1 LARTLSWLPRLAE
14 IRRTVTNSKR
24 DLYDAEALEKL
35 FGVERGAVHNLV
47 SVLPAVKV
55 GGSLVVERDVLSRF
69 LEELSKA
76 ENPSAVYT
84 KKRRGKKPPRTSKL
98 MVRRQLIVDGSLSS
112 LPETVT
118 LTPGKIGFRFG
129 STLELIES
137 MAIFLGAVQNE
148 EGAFTDKFV
157 PVPPDSAQRAKFRE
171 GISEMRELYRELEQ
185 LEAKK
190 RA

>member
-1 LARTLSWLPRLAE
+1 MARPISWLPRLAE

-24 DLYDAEALEKL
+24 DLYDSQALEKL
-35 FGVERGAVHNLV
+35 FGMERRGVHNLV

-55 GGSLVVERDVLSRF
+55 GASLVVERDVLSRF

-118 LTPGKIGFRFG
+118 LTPGKIDFRFG

-157 PVPPDSAQRAKFRE
+157 PVPPDSAQRARFRKDVGE
-171 GISEMRELYRELEQ
+171 ARKLFEELEQ
-185 LEAKK
+185 MEAKK